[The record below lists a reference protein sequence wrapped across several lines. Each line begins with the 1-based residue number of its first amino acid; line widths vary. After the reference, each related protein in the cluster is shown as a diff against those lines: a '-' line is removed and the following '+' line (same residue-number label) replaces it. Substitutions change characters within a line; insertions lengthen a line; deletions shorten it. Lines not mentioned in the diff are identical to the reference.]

1 MNHFVTSSSV
11 YRFVVKRTARV
22 KWLLSRFKF
31 LRRVSLPVHFLH
43 FLYLFFFFSYSNQRE
58 ISCVLYSSFFFTPS
72 LLIRVVWRSYDCNS
86 WKRRKWHHW
95 WEVCLMMLTE
105 SADRHQKHVWG
116 MKSSWSDT
124 NHDKDSLNDEVEMRH
139 LDFRWETHVKP
150 RFSIVFFDC
159 KTRNQ
164 VIRVQL
170 LLLM

>member
-1 MNHFVTSSSV
+1 MNHFVASLFV

-31 LRRVSLPVHFLH
+31 FRSSVHFLR
-43 FLYLFFFFSYSNQRE
+43 FLYLFFFFSYWNQRG

-72 LLIRVVWRSYDCNS
+72 LLIRVVWRSYDCSS

-105 SADRHQKHVWG
+105 SADRDQRHVRG

-124 NHDKDSLNDEVEMRH
+124 NHDKDSLDDEIGMRH
-139 LDFRWETHVKP
+139 LEVRSEIHVKP
-150 RFSIVFFDC
+150 RVFIVFFPSDC
-159 KTRNQ
+159 KTRNE

-170 LLLM
+170 